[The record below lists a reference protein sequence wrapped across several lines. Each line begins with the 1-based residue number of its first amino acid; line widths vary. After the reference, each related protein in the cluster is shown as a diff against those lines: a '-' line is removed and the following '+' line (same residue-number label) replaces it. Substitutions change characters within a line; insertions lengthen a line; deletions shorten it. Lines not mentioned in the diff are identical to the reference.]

1 LGSFRLDL
9 EGAASRIVDKPV
21 TKLIKATVN
30 VSKSLLNII
39 DSNLKADI
47 VLNITTNLS
56 SELIDRIDSTAKS
69 VAAVVDNMSVH
80 FILAAHNATKMI
92 ETSAEGFLGEFE
104 NFNSKVE
111 NFNSKVDVFVLLAIC
126 IGAYYCLLIVKEVVV
141 AFSFCQPD
149 SIITQL
155 LLR

>member
-1 LGSFRLDL
+1 MCNF
-9 EGAASRIVDKPV
+9 V
-21 TKLIKATVN
+21 
-30 VSKSLLNII
+30 LLNITKY
-39 DSNLKADI
+39 L
-47 VLNITTNLS
+47 
-56 SELIDRIDSTAKS
+56 ELIDRIDSTAIS
-69 VAAVVDNMSVH
+69 VAAVVDNTSAD

-92 ETSAEGFLGEFE
+92 ETSAEGFLGEFK

-126 IGAYYCLLIVKEVVV
+126 IGPYYCLLIVKEVVV

-149 SIITQL
+149 IIITQL

>member
-1 LGSFRLDL
+1 MCNF
-9 EGAASRIVDKPV
+9 V
-21 TKLIKATVN
+21 
-30 VSKSLLNII
+30 LLNITKY
-39 DSNLKADI
+39 L
-47 VLNITTNLS
+47 
-56 SELIDRIDSTAKS
+56 ELIDRIDSTAIQ
-69 VAAVVDNMSVH
+69 VAAVVDDTSAD

-92 ETSAEGFLGEFE
+92 ETSAKGFLGEFK

>member
-1 LGSFRLDL
+1 LCNF
-9 EGAASRIVDKPV
+9 V
-21 TKLIKATVN
+21 
-30 VSKSLLNII
+30 LLNITKY
-39 DSNLKADI
+39 L
-47 VLNITTNLS
+47 
-56 SELIDRIDSTAKS
+56 ELIDRIDSTAIQ
-69 VAAVVDNMSVH
+69 VAAVVDNTSAD

-92 ETSAEGFLGEFE
+92 ETSAKGFLGEFKNFNSKVE

-149 SIITQL
+149 IIITQL